1 MSYLSPL
8 AHQLHELHER
18 LKSDARGEL
27 ATYIP
32 ELANADPDLFGLCLA
47 SLDGDLHSAGDAT
60 ARFTIQS
67 VSKPFVYAIALA
79 DRGID
84 EVCTRVGV
92 EPSGEPF
99 NAISLEP
106 ETGRPANPMINA
118 GAIVTCSLVKAT
130 DPIERFERIVEVLSQ
145 FAGRRL
151 DLDEAVY
158 ASELETG
165 DRNRALA
172 YLMRNTGLLQ
182 SPVDEAID
190 VYFRQCALLVTAE
203 DLAVMAVTL
212 ASGGFNP
219 RTGTTVIDARIVE
232 HVLTVMATCGMYD
245 FSGEWLMRAGLPA
258 KSGVSGGLLAVSP
271 SFFGIGLFSPRL
283 DARGNSI
290 RGVDACRALADRFDI
305 HLMRRRADHRDV
317 VARDERAA
325 PARFHR

>member
-8 AHQLHELHER
+8 ANQLHELHTG
-18 LKSDARGEL
+18 LKSDARVEL
-27 ATYIP
+27 ATFIP
-32 ELANADPDLFGLCLA
+32 ELSNADPDLFGLCLA
-47 SLDGDLHSAGDAT
+47 SLDGDLDSAGDAT
-60 ARFTIQS
+60 ALFTMQS
-67 VSKPFVYAIALA
+67 VSKPFVYALALA

-106 ETGRPANPMINA
+106 DTGRPANPMINA
-118 GAIVTCSLVKAT
+118 GAIVTCSLVKAAN
-130 DPIERFERIVEVLSQ
+130 PRERFDRIVDVLSH
-145 FAGRRL
+145 FAGRTL
-151 DLDEAVY
+151 DLDDAVY

-190 VYFRQCALLVTAE
+190 VYFRQCALLVSAE
-203 DLAVMAVTL
+203 DLAIMAVTL
-212 ASGGFNP
+212 ASGGVNP
-219 RTGTTVIDARIVE
+219 RTGATVMEPRIIE

-245 FSGEWLMRAGLPA
+245 YSGEWLLRAGMPA

-271 SFFGIGLFSPRL
+271 SFFGLGLFSPRL
-283 DARGNSI
+283 DERGNSV
-290 RGVDACRALADRFDI
+290 RGIDACRALADRFDI

-325 PARFHR
+325 PAQFQR